1 METIAKVR
9 RRYHLNKESVSRI
22 ARKMNLSR
30 TTVRKYVDYD
40 GDVPKY
46 PNRKERPKPQ
56 LGAFEETLKNFLFV
70 GSDAGGERAA
80 SFYSIISLISAYPQE
95 WVA

>member
-30 TTVRKYVDYD
+30 TTVRNYEVRLSVEHGRVIVEPATTIANLTLVDRL
-40 GDVPKY
+40 
-46 PNRKERPKPQ
+46 N
-56 LGAFEETLKNFLFV
+56 LFDPV
-70 GSDAGGERAA
+70 LHGGEVMTAERVGAE
-80 SFYSIISLISAYPQE
+80 L
-95 WVA
+95 W

>member
-30 TTVRKYVDYD
+30 TTVRKYVERINRA
-40 GDVPKY
+40 GVLAPVPET
-46 PNRKERPKPQ
+46 PPTQ
-56 LGAFEETLKNFLFV
+56 LLLTVDRG
-70 GSDAGGERAA
+70 
-80 SFYSIISLISAYPQE
+80 
-95 WVA
+95 

>member
-1 METIAKVR
+1 
-9 RRYHLNKESVSRI
+9 
-22 ARKMNLSR
+22 MNLSR

-56 LGAFEETLKNFLFV
+56 LGAFEETLRQWLETDAHLPRKQKRTARRLFEGLQKAGV
-70 GSDAGGERAA
+70 SSGYKLIQASD
-80 SFYSIISLISAYPQE
+80 
-95 WVA
+95 

>member
-9 RRYHLNKESVSRI
+9 RRHHLNKESVSRI

-46 PNRKERPKPQ
+46 PQ
-56 LGAFEETLKNFLFV
+56 
-70 GSDAGGERAA
+70 
-80 SFYSIISLISAYPQE
+80 
-95 WVA
+95 

>member
-1 METIAKVR
+1 METIAKAR

-22 ARKMNLSR
+22 ARKMNLSC

-46 PNRKERPKPQ
+46 PRKERPKPQ
-56 LGAFEETLKNFLFV
+56 LGAFEETL
-70 GSDAGGERAA
+70 R
-80 SFYSIISLISAYPQE
+80 
-95 WVA
+95 